1 MDATFF
7 LELMKSIS
15 TLGLLYYDLAT
26 QFDIDLQIV
35 AFILSDE
42 FLQQNMRTVFVKQ

>member
-1 MDATFF
+1 MDATIAKEI
-7 LELMKSIS
+7 LS
-15 TLGLLYYDLAT
+15 TIVILANLFHETAT